1 MTMGALLLT
10 LVLAAEPVKIPPAVD
25 LKNDKD
31 PVTGKKA
38 AALQTRF
45 ETAESAAK
53 FAKEPAK
60 HCGKLGVKLL
70 EKEKVVDLQNAKC
83 PVTGGKVDGKTFA
96 DKDGVRFRLS
106 SPEAKKKFDAA
117 KACAALG
124 YGYVPSVIDLRN
136 TECPITGDPCYPEA
150 PIWVDLDGIRVRV
163 CCDHCVKEAKEFK
176 KRIFQALM
184 VDPEKLKKKFE

>member
-38 AALQTRF
+38 AALQTRDWHGLRIRF

-136 TECPITGDPCYPEA
+136 TECPRPRSGSTSTA
-150 PIWVDLDGIRVRV
+150 S
-163 CCDHCVKEAKEFK
+163 AS
-176 KRIFQALM
+176 ASAATTA
-184 VDPEKLKKKFE
+184 